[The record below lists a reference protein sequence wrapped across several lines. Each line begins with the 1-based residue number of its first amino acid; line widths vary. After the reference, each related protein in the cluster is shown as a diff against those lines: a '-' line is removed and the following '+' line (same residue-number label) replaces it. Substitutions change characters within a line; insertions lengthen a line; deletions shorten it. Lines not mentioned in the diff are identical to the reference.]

1 MRVLIFGGTSGIG
14 KQAAYELGEVELDEV
29 VVARADVRS
38 ASQITAEFLGQEYEG
53 IVYSAG
59 VNRLSS
65 IVDLQD
71 RDAADLYDV
80 NVLGFMR
87 VMSVVATGLFGV
99 KSVVAVGSDAA
110 ERPMRTSMAY
120 CSSKAALHMAVR
132 CAARELAPNIRVNA
146 VAPGMTD
153 GTKMTEYIDATVPG
167 LRGWTPES
175 ARMYELSQIPMNRR
189 ANTWEVAQV
198 IYSVLHGPEYQTGSI
213 VTVNGGR

>member
-14 KQAAYELGEVELDEV
+14 KQAAYELGEVHFDEV
-29 VVARADVRS
+29 VIAKADVRIS
-38 ASQITAEFLGQEYEG
+38 EQVEAEFVGEDFEG
-53 IVYSAG
+53 VVYCAG
-59 VNRLSS
+59 VNRLQP
-65 IVDLQD
+65 IRDMVVDE
-71 RDAADLYDV
+71 DLYNV
-80 NVLGFMR
+80 NVFGFMR
-87 VMSVVATGLFGV
+87 VMRCVASGLYGV

-132 CAARELAPNIRVNA
+132 CAARELAPYIRVNA

-153 GTKMTEYIDATVPG
+153 GTKMTEYIDRVVPEM
-167 LRGWTPES
+167 RGWTPES
-175 ARMYELSQIPMNRR
+175 ARMYEMSQIPMNRR
-189 ANTWEVAQV
+189 AQTWEVAEV